1 MPSLPKRA
9 LLAGL
14 AALTFGLAASADPV
28 LAQETRVSIGGGGH
42 DTGQPV
48 EITAD
53 EFRLDQTAGTA
64 TFLGNVL
71 VIQGEMRMTAD
82 RVFVVYDRD
91 AGRIAR
97 LEATGGVVLVNGPDA
112 AQSDRAE
119 YTIDSGEIEMTGN
132 VLLTQ
137 GPSTLNSQRMTVN
150 LATGTAQMAGRVKT
164 ILNPTP
170 KPAPDSADQD

>member
-1 MPSLPKRA
+1 MPYLRALFLCLCFVASAGASAAQDTRVAFGTAPADPSLP
-9 LLAGL
+9 
-14 AALTFGLAASADPV
+14 
-28 LAQETRVSIGGGGH
+28 
-42 DTGQPV
+42 V
-48 EITAD
+48 EVTAD
-53 EFRLDQTAGTA
+53 SLDVNQADGSAEFSGD
-64 TFLGNVL
+64 VL